1 MSSGRVLVVDDEPQ
15 VLRGLS
21 AALSAAGY
29 GVDEAATGA
38 EALRVA
44 ALHPPD
50 AVVLDLRLP
59 DISGV
64 EVCRRLREWSQ
75 VPVLVVSAVDAEEDK
90 IAALDAGADDYVT
103 KPYAVG
109 ELLARLRAVMRRA
122 AAPPGETPAVRF
134 GDVEVDLARRE
145 VRRAGEP
152 VHLTPHEYG
161 LLAELSRHAGPG
173 AHPPGPPERG
183 VGAGL
188 RRRDALPARL
198 HGEPAPQAGGGSR
211 PPAPPHHRHRGGLPA
226 APGSAR
232 SGLTRGPAYEARPNR
247 SQRAHPLADRAG
259 EGGPSCR

>member
-1 MSSGRVLVVDDEPQ
+1 VSSGRVLVVDDEPQ

-29 GVDEAATGA
+29 GVDEAATGE

-75 VPVLVVSAVDAEEDK
+75 APVLVVSAVDSEEDK

-161 LLAELSRHAGPG
+161 LLAELSRHPDRVLTHRALLNAVWGPG
-173 AHPPGPPERG
+173 YAGETHYLRVYMGNLRRKLEVDPARPRHLTTDTG
-183 VGAGL
+183 VGYRL
-188 RRRDALPARL
+188 RLGA
-198 HGEPAPQAGGGSR
+198 S
-211 PPAPPHHRHRGGLPA
+211 
-226 APGSAR
+226 APG
-232 SGLTRGPAYEARPNR
+232 
-247 SQRAHPLADRAG
+247 
-259 EGGPSCR
+259 